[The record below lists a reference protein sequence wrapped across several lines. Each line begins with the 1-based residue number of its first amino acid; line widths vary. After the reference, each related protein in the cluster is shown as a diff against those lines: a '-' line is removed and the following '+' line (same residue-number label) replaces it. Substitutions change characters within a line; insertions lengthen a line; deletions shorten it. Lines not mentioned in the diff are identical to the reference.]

1 LRGFLARH
9 EQAGRHFRKR
19 TCPFGTPFAYS
30 SVRRFHEILTAETQG
45 RISPMAPS
53 GDRAMYHTIKFA
65 SECLVDLEMSSRQP
79 LERVLIRPG
88 TGLRAQLRPYVL
100 ETNDGPIEVAD
111 LFFEDDTA
119 IRSVPFA
126 CFSFVD

>member
-1 LRGFLARH
+1 
-9 EQAGRHFRKR
+9 
-19 TCPFGTPFAYS
+19 
-30 SVRRFHEILTAETQG
+30 
-45 RISPMAPS
+45 
-53 GDRAMYHTIKFA
+53 MYHTIKFA

-126 CFSFVD
+126 CFSRQIKQFAKKTSISGHSRLA